1 VPGDRLS
8 GGELGQRLGVS
19 RTPVREALFS
29 LRNEGPLAV
38 ESKSG
43 WYVLPIDFARLG
55 QLYGLRI
62 VLELASIDRLVARRD
77 ELARVHQD

>member
-1 VPGDRLS
+1 MTGCPEANWVS
-8 GGELGQRLGVS
+8 GWASAAHPFAKPCSACATKGS
-19 RTPVREALFS
+19 
-29 LRNEGPLAV
+29 LAV